1 MSEGRSPNRSKSRAC
16 PYPKI
21 AGGANTATV
30 SIRAAQG
37 CLTIPVAQAL
47 QNLPPP
53 LPRVLRGQK
62 ARSPSIA
69 RSAGTRVRPATRVI
83 TTPIATEGPVVLNS
97 PSSARAMVDKPD
109 HHCPGAGGDGLA
121 HRAHGVC
128 GGVLGGA
135 VCGQLFPEPA
145 NQEEA
150 VIRPGA
156 EEYDHQEYVGVPRD
170 EHDAVAQQGYHAP
183 GHQICQ
189 SDGGERDQGAYGR
202 TVHEQQDEHDEQDG
216 DPGGGFYA
224 LSGGFVVGGDDG
236 RIPGQIGG
244 KFFWGLLQ
252 ALVDG
257 IHGLLGDLFCA
268 YR

>member
-97 PSSARAMVDKPD
+97 PSSARATVDSPTTTVPALEVMVSPTV
-109 HHCPGAGGDGLA
+109 
-121 HRAHGVC
+121 RT
-128 GGVLGGA
+128 

-156 EEYDHQEYVGVPRD
+156 EEYDHQEYVGVP
-170 EHDAVAQQGYHAP
+170 
-183 GHQICQ
+183 
-189 SDGGERDQGAYGR
+189 
-202 TVHEQQDEHDEQDG
+202 
-216 DPGGGFYA
+216 
-224 LSGGFVVGGDDG
+224 
-236 RIPGQIGG
+236 
-244 KFFWGLLQ
+244 
-252 ALVDG
+252 
-257 IHGLLGDLFCA
+257 
-268 YR
+268 